1 VNKENFVPKVSVI
14 VPIYNVEKYLE
25 QCLDSLKNQ
34 TLKDLEIICV
44 DDGSTDSS
52 SEICDRYAK
61 NDARIKVIHKN
72 NSGYGNS
79 INRGIEEATGKY
91 IGILESDDFA
101 DKKMYENLWNLA
113 EQYQADNV
121 KCSWYDY
128 YTDTDTAIK
137 VGAIS
142 PTVANKVMTY
152 KDFHGILKNRTVIW
166 SGIYRRD
173 FLISKNI
180 RCLETPGASFQDT
193 SFNFKT
199 LTLANRLLLTDK
211 PYVYY
216 RKDNINSSVKS
227 KGKVYFICNEY
238 EEITRFLN
246 EHPDIKNE
254 INYRKLINE
263 YNHYI
268 WNLLRISPEFRPE
281 FTDKFAEIFS
291 KYYADNELDNKF
303 YHKIKKK
310 EVLTL
315 LNNKDKFF
323 KIIKRKSIK
332 QQLREKRK
340 MKFSLRISTARVS
353 LVLFGKQVVN
363 LEF

>member
-1 VNKENFVPKVSVI
+1 MPKVSVI

-34 TLKDLEIICV
+34 TLKDIEIICV

-52 SEICDRYAK
+52 AEICDRYAD
-61 NDARIKVIHKN
+61 NDARIKVIHKK

-79 INRGIEEATGKY
+79 INRGIELAQGKY

-128 YTDTDTAIK
+128 YTDSDTALK
-137 VGAIS
+137 VGAIT
-142 PTVANKVMTY
+142 PQKANKIITY

-166 SGIYRRD
+166 GGIYRKD
-173 FLISKNI
+173 LLISNNI
-180 RCLETPGASFQDT
+180 RCLETPGASYQDT

-199 LTLANRLLLTDK
+199 LVCANRLLLTDK
-211 PYVYY
+211 SYIYY
-216 RKDNINSSVKS
+216 RKDNLNSSMKS
-227 KGKVYFICNEY
+227 KSKVNFICDEY
-238 EEITRFLN
+238 KEITKFLN
-246 EHPDIKNE
+246 EHPEIKQE

-268 WNLLRISPEFRPE
+268 WNLLRILPEFRSD
-281 FTDKFAEIFS
+281 FIDKFAEIFG
-291 KYYADNELDNKF
+291 KYYADGELDSKF
-303 YHKIKKK
+303 YKKINKK
-310 EVLTL
+310 ELLTL
-315 LNNKDKFF
+315 LNNKEKFF
-323 KIIKRKSIK
+323 KVIRRKSIK

-340 MKFSLRISTARVS
+340 LKFSLRISTARIS
-353 LVLFGKQVVN
+353 LVLFGKQVVRM
-363 LEF
+363 EF

>member
-1 VNKENFVPKVSVI
+1 MRNILPKVSVI

-34 TLKDLEIICV
+34 TLKDIEIICV
-44 DDGSTDSS
+44 DDGSTDSCG
-52 SEICDRYAK
+52 EICDRYAQ
-61 NDARIKVIHKN
+61 NDARIKVIHKK

-79 INRGIEEATGKY
+79 INRGIEEAQGKY
-91 IGILESDDFA
+91 VGILESDDFA

-113 EQYQADNV
+113 EQHQADNV

-128 YTDTDTAIK
+128 FTDSDTAIK

-142 PTVANKVMTY
+142 PKKANKVITY

-166 SGIYRRD
+166 GGIYRRD
-173 FLISKNI
+173 FLVANNI
-180 RCLETPGASFQDT
+180 KCLETPGASFQDT
-193 SFNFKT
+193 SFNIKT
-199 LTLANRLLLTDK
+199 LLLANRLVLTEK
-211 PYVYY
+211 SYIYY

-227 KGKVYFICNEY
+227 KAKVYFICEEY

-246 EHPDIKNE
+246 EHPDIKQE

-268 WNLLRISPEFRPE
+268 WNLLRISPEFRSD
-281 FTDKFAEIFS
+281 FIDKFAEIFS
-291 KYYADNELDNKF
+291 KYYNNDEFDSRF
-303 YHKIKKK
+303 YNKIKKK
-310 EVLTL
+310 ELLTL
-315 LNNKDKFF
+315 FNNKEKFF
-323 KIIKRKSIK
+323 KLIRRKSIK

-340 MKFSLRISTARVS
+340 LKFSLRISSARIS
-353 LVLFGKQVVN
+353 LVAFGKQLVR